1 MRLKL
6 RATKV
11 IKSTNLINLCLFLSD
26 RQINEPI
33 NSTLFIYSHWFKY
46 LILIFNFHPALL
58 LVYIPLTSNE
68 NEKLRGLLITIR
80 LINIH

>member
-1 MRLKL
+1 M
-6 RATKV
+6 
-11 IKSTNLINLCLFLSD
+11 SD

-33 NSTLFIYSHWFKY
+33 NSILIIYSQWLKC

-80 LINIH
+80 LINNSLAQNRNILEKLFNVEILEY